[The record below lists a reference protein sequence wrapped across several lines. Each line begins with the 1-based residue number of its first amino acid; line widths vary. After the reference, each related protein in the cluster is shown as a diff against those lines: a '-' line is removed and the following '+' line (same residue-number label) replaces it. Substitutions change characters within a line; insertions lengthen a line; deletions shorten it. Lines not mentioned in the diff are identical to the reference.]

1 MDKLRSQ
8 LESVK
13 QRVDTHTI
21 AFMSS
26 MGADH
31 RDHGRHFHSQQGTR
45 DNSRVES
52 TTSPITTPVCDGSMT
67 NLELE
72 ASLRRR
78 LDELRTEMTN
88 WRMHAPTSRDPPI
101 SPQPKVGRIPPT
113 RLLDLSVDDSPKA
126 SSPIPSLPMPPTV
139 PLSEL
144 PPPRPVSPA
153 LVEFEHELLDMLGL
167 RDKLLAQIASGVIN
181 PS

>member
-1 MDKLRSQ
+1 LDKLRSQ
-8 LESVK
+8 LDSVK
-13 QRVDTHTI
+13 QRVDSHTM

-26 MGADH
+26 MTSDH
-31 RDHGRHFHSQQGTR
+31 RDRGRQFLSKQETR
-45 DNSRVES
+45 DTSRVESYMS
-52 TTSPITTPVCDGSMT
+52 TTSPITTPVCDVSMT

-78 LDELRTEMTN
+78 LDELRTEMMN
-88 WRMHAPTSRDPPI
+88 WRMHAPTPRELPI

-144 PPPRPVSPA
+144 PPVSPA